1 LFETLPSNE
10 QEAINASAQ
19 AFAARYSGSL
29 RNSMMSYHKTKLI
42 IERYANRL
50 SSFEQWQA
58 RTLQ

>member
-1 LFETLPSNE
+1 MFETLPSNE
-10 QEAINASAQ
+10 QEDINASAQ

-29 RNSMMSYHKTKLI
+29 RNSMMNYHKTKLI
-42 IERYANRL
+42 IERYGNRL

>member
-1 LFETLPSNE
+1 MFETLPSNE
-10 QEAINASAQ
+10 QEDINASAQ

-29 RNSMMSYHKTKLI
+29 QNSMMNYHKTKLI
-42 IERYANRL
+42 IERYGHRL